1 MANATRLLDRLVTQL
16 TAEGDLTPEWR
27 ETFLAVP
34 RHAFIPDTVWRHDSA
49 IDGPNDLVAV
59 RRGEQPDQ
67 WLEIAYANSPV
78 TVQVDDGH
86 PVGPDEHGRDI
97 SSSASHPGI
106 VAQMLAAS
114 GAQPGER
121 VLEIGTGTG
130 YNTALLA
137 HRLGARNV
145 VSVEI
150 DETLAGHAQRALKA
164 AGYDAVTVLTR
175 DGALGHRDRAPYDR
189 VLCTA
194 SVQRV
199 PYAWVSQTRAGGR
212 ILTPWAN
219 AYFDG
224 GLLALEP
231 LGDGTATGRIVGK
244 AWFMWLRDQ
253 RVPRISVA
261 RFVRDDQHV
270 DTSTTEVH
278 PFEVAGDYDAQLAV
292 SLRVPACRHL
302 YWRPDHDDDHGT
314 LWLIDPDSGAWAS
327 LRHHPESDGP
337 YEVRQHGPR
346 RLWDDVEA
354 AYRWWKDAGDP
365 QAADW
370 QFTVTPNT
378 QRIELDA
385 GGGPQLTPS
394 HLG

>member
-1 MANATRLLDRLVTQL
+1 MANAARLLDRLVTQL
-16 TAEGDLTPEWR
+16 TADGDLTPDWR

-34 RHAFIPDTVWRHDSA
+34 RHAFIPDIVWRHDPT
-49 IDGPNDLVAV
+49 IDGPDLVPV
-59 RRGEQPDQ
+59 RRSEQPDQ

-106 VAQMLAAS
+106 VAQMLTAS

-130 YNTALLA
+130 YNAALLA

-145 VSVEI
+145 VSMEI
-150 DETLAGHAQRALKA
+150 DEALAGHAQRALKA
-164 AGYDAVTVLTR
+164 AGYDAVTVLTG

-194 SVQRV
+194 SVQHV
-199 PYAWVSQTRAGGR
+199 PYAWVSQTRPGGR

-231 LGDGTATGRIVGK
+231 LGDGNATGRIVGK

-253 RVPRISVA
+253 RVSRVSVST
-261 RFVRDDQHV
+261 FVRDDQHA
-270 DTSTTEVH
+270 DTSMTEVH

-370 QFTVTPNT
+370 QFTVTPDT

-385 GGGPQLTPS
+385 R
-394 HLG
+394 

>member
-1 MANATRLLDRLVTQL
+1 MADVERLLARLVEQL
-16 TAEGDLTPEWR
+16 AADGDLTPDWR
-27 ETFLAVP
+27 ETFRAVP
-34 RHAFIPDTVWRHDSA
+34 RHVFIPDTVWQHDPT
-49 IDGPNDLVAV
+49 IDGPNDLVPV
-59 RRGEQPDQ
+59 RRREQPDR
-67 WLEIAYANSPV
+67 WLEIAYANWSV

-86 PVGPDEHGRDI
+86 PVGPDGRGRDI

-114 GAQPGER
+114 GARPGER

-137 HRLGARNV
+137 HRLGAHNV

-150 DETLAGHAQRALKA
+150 DEALAGHAQRALKA
-164 AGYDAVTVLTR
+164 AGHDAVTVLTG

-194 SVQRV
+194 SVQHV
-199 PYAWVSQTRAGGR
+199 PHPWVSQTLPGGR

-253 RVPRISVA
+253 RVPRVSVSK
-261 RFVRDDQHV
+261 FVRDDQHA
-270 DTSTTEVH
+270 DTSTTGVH
-278 PFEVAGDYDAQLAV
+278 PFDVAGDYDAQLAV
-292 SLRVPACRHL
+292 GLRVPDCRHL

-314 LWLIDPDSGAWAS
+314 LWLIDPGSGAWAS
-327 LRHHPESDGP
+327 LRHHLKSDGP
-337 YEVRQHGPR
+337 YEIRQHGPR
-346 RLWDDVEA
+346 RLWDEVEA

-365 QAADW
+365 KAADW
-370 QFTVTPNT
+370 LFAVTPDT
-378 QRIELDA
+378 QRVELDA
-385 GGGPQLTPS
+385 R
-394 HLG
+394 

>member
-1 MANATRLLDRLVTQL
+1 MTHAARLLDHLVEQL
-16 TAEGDLTPEWR
+16 AADGDLTPEWR
-27 ETFLAVP
+27 DTFLAVP
-34 RHAFIPDTVWRHDSA
+34 RHAFLPDTVWRPDPA
-49 IDGPNDLVAV
+49 IDGPNDLVPV
-59 RRGEQPDQ
+59 HRSEQPDR
-67 WLEIAYANSPV
+67 WLEIAYANRSV

-86 PVGPDEHGRDI
+86 PVGPDGRGRDI
-97 SSSASHPGI
+97 SSSASQPGI

-121 VLEIGTGTG
+121 MLEIGTGTG

-137 HRLGARNV
+137 HRLGAHNV
-145 VSVEI
+145 VSMEI
-150 DETLAGHAQRALKA
+150 DEALAEHAQRVLKA
-164 AGYDAVTVLTR
+164 AGYDAVTVLTG
-175 DGALGHRDRAPYDR
+175 DGTVGHRTKAPYDR

-199 PYAWVSQTRAGGR
+199 PPDWVAQTRLGGR

-253 RVPRISVA
+253 RVPRVTVN
-261 RFVRDDQHV
+261 RFVRDGQHA
-270 DTSTTEVH
+270 DTSATEVH

-292 SLRVPACRHL
+292 GLRVPDCRHL
-302 YWRPDHDDDHGT
+302 YWHPDHDDDHGT

-327 LRHHPESDGP
+327 LRHHPRSDGP
-337 YEVRQHGPR
+337 YEIRQHGSR
-346 RLWDDVEA
+346 RLWDEVEA
-354 AYRWWKDAGDP
+354 AYRWWRDAGNP
-365 QAADW
+365 KATDW
-370 QFTVTPNT
+370 HFTVTPAT
-378 QRIELDA
+378 QRIELVSQD
-385 GGGPQLTPS
+385 L
-394 HLG
+394 